1 MHIEYDIMNFISKAT
16 ARLTVIVEKTL
27 DRCMEFCKMV
37 LTTQNRCQTSSTK
50 TLQEFPEQEEHLK
63 YLHDRREEDELHIQL
78 VKNLSEKVVKGL
90 VAQAA
95 ISNFLPEE
103 QVKVTTPRV
112 AEIKS

>member
-1 MHIEYDIMNFISKAT
+1 MDFSCKAA
-16 ARLTVIVEKTL
+16 ARLTTTVEKTL
-27 DRCMEFCKMV
+27 DRCMEFYKMV

-95 ISNFLPEE
+95 ISNFLLEDK
-103 QVKVTTPRV
+103 VKVTPPRV